1 MKKIAIAGI
10 GGIGGFIGAPLA
22 KNYHN
27 SEQVQVIFICRNETK
42 DTIIEKGLTLESAQG
57 KETVQ
62 PHLTSDDP
70 ETIGHPDVL
79 ILACKSYSLESMIK
93 AYKSCIGEDTVIIT
107 LQNVVN
113 GKEIIRKHT
122 DQGQVIEGCIYVAS
136 NVKKPGHIQH
146 VGGPGKI
153 FIGGAPAGEYQWLT
167 ELLTEGGL
175 DVTFEENIQSVLW
188 KKYLFVAPV
197 AAITTAY
204 DITFGQLLEDDH
216 LMNVLEKM
224 MLEVQSL
231 AAQKGVKLTGE
242 DILNSKSMLT
252 KFPYAAKSSLQLDF
266 EGGHATEKKFLV
278 DYIIE
283 QSNRYGLKMPFYS
296 EVNKKI
302 LSLA

>member
-10 GGIGGFIGAPLA
+10 GGIGGFVGVSLA
-22 KNYHN
+22 KNYVDA
-27 SEQVQVIFICRNETK
+27 EQVQIIFICRNETK
-42 DTIIEKGLTLESAQG
+42 DTILKKGLTLESAKG
-57 KETVQ
+57 TETVQ
-62 PHLTSDDP
+62 PHLTSDHP
-70 ETIGHPDVL
+70 KAIGRLDVL
-79 ILACKSYSLESMIK
+79 ILACKSYSLASMIK
-93 AYKSCIGEDTVIIT
+93 AYKDCIDNDTVIIT

-113 GKEIIRKHT
+113 GKEIIQRHT
-122 DQGQVIEGCIYVAS
+122 DQGQIIEGCIYVAS

-153 FIGGAPAGEYQWLT
+153 FIGGAPASEYQWLT
-167 ELLTEGGL
+167 GLLTEGGL
-175 DVTFEENIQSVLW
+175 NVTFEENIQTVLW

-197 AAITTAY
+197 AAVTTAY
-204 DITFGQLLEDDH
+204 NITFGQLLEDDH

-231 AAQKGVKLTGE
+231 AAQKGIELAGE
-242 DILNSKSMLT
+242 DILSSKSMLT

-266 EGGHATEKKFLV
+266 EGGNATEKEFLV

-283 QSNRYGLKMPFYS
+283 QSNQHELQAPFYQ
-296 EVNKKI
+296 EVNEKI